1 MSDLAS
7 IKADRLVRGDGLRR
21 EEALA
26 GAFDGR
32 RRDAQPAPGRADA
45 VRRLA
50 LPLASSSFSLAVG
63 PGEPRG
69 DGGRSEHTGCRA
81 ERVALRHLS

>member
-1 MSDLAS
+1 M
-7 IKADRLVRGDGLRR
+7 RGDGLRR

-26 GAFDGR
+26 GAFYGG

-50 LPLASSSFSLAVG
+50 LPLASPSFSLCVVAYACCCYVVLLYDVAV
-63 PGEPRG
+63 
-69 DGGRSEHTGCRA
+69 
-81 ERVALRHLS
+81 LLLL